1 MARCGSPTAGGTAIF
16 VDGIG
21 TGERLNERNGEAV
34 RLFHRTTEADE
45 ILRDGFRDSPRYLVD
60 RAASGVWLS
69 YRPLDVGEGA
79 DAREY
84 SGVWLSDVPLEVTA
98 EAPGADLVMEIPE
111 EDIKRFEWTAE
122 AGACRGFFVSAEVL
136 NRYPVR
142 VPTDEEL
149 LVPAHEGAD
158 PAEMNDAHERLKR
171 QSPPAGGQ
179 PAG

>member
-1 MARCGSPTAGGTAIF
+1 M
-16 VDGIG
+16 
-21 TGERLNERNGEAV
+21 
-34 RLFHRTTEADE
+34 RLFHRTTDADE

-84 SGVWLSDVPLEVTA
+84 SGVWLSDVPLAVSD
-98 EAPGADLVMEIPE
+98 EAQGDDLVVDVPE
-111 EDIKRFEWTAE
+111 EDVKPYEWAAE
-122 AGACRGFFVSAEVL
+122 AQACRGFFVSAEVL

-142 VPTDEEL
+142 VPTDEERS
-149 LVPAHEGAD
+149 VRAHEGAD
-158 PAEMNDAHERLKR
+158 LAEMNDAHERLKR
-171 QSPPAGGQ
+171 QSPPAGRQ

>member
-1 MARCGSPTAGGTAIF
+1 M
-16 VDGIG
+16 
-21 TGERLNERNGEAV
+21 
-34 RLFHRTTEADE
+34 RLFHRTTDADA
-45 ILRDGFRDSPRYLVD
+45 ILRSGFRDGPRYLVD

-69 YRPLDVGEGA
+69 YHPLDVGDGA
-79 DAREY
+79 NAREY
-84 SGVWLSDVPLEVTA
+84 SGVWLSDVPLAVTE

-111 EDIKRFEWTAE
+111 EDVRRYEWTAE
-122 AGACRGFFVSAEVL
+122 AQACRGFFVPARIL

-142 VPTDEEL
+142 VPTDEERS
-149 LVPAHEGAD
+149 VRAHDGVD